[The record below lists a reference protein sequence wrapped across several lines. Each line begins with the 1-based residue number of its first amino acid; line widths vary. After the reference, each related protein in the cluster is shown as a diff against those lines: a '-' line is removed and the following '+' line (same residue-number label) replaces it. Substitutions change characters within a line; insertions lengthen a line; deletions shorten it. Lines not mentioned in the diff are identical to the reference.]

1 MRWSFYPGPDFA
13 LAAQSVKNLG
23 SYTHHGRSLCS
34 QLCCML
40 VACPLWSHCHHLLR
54 LSGGGLSIVA
64 VAAVL

>member
-1 MRWSFYPGPDFA
+1 MGRYFEIVILSPW
-13 LAAQSVKNLG
+13 LQQSIKNLG

-40 VACPLWSHCHHLLR
+40 VTCHLWLHCHHLLR
-54 LSGGGLSIVA
+54 LSGRGLSIIA